1 MAFHDD
7 NGNPVALPFSTGSTN
22 TLSGS
27 VPAQGSAY
35 YEAGNPQASLVSGS
49 AQITADPSI
58 VVQALFR
65 DDSSGRYY
73 EAAVPSSSG
82 SQEFLFPFDAT
93 TFAGNG
99 QPFYTGFA
107 IANLSGS
114 PADLICTARDQNG
127 VVIPNAVPVPELSS
141 FGHWANYLFPAL
153 TGMRGTVDC
162 VSSTTVAATALR
174 FIGGSAFSSLPVITK

>member
-1 MAFHDD
+1 
-7 NGNPVALPFSTGSTN
+7 
-22 TLSGS
+22 
-27 VPAQGSAY
+27 VPAHGSAY
-35 YEAGNPQASLVSGS
+35 YEAGNPQASLASGS

-65 DDSSGRYY
+65 DDSNGQYH

-99 QPFYTGFA
+99 QPFYTGVA

-127 VVIPNAVPVPELSS
+127 AVIPDAVPVPELSPL
-141 FGHWANYLFPAL
+141 GHWANYLFPAL
-153 TGMRGTVDC
+153 TGMRGTIDC
-162 VSSTTVAATALR
+162 VASASVAATALR
-174 FIGGSAFSSLPVITK
+174 FIGNNAFSSLPVITK